1 MTSRTGTMAPTNRRD
16 RFESYEVYDQWGK
29 SVGRVVLP
37 RQTRFTG
44 QTSGTVFL
52 RRPPGPKPKSN
63 PRAA

>member
-1 MTSRTGTMAPTNRRD
+1 MAPIKRRD
-16 RFESYEVYDQWGK
+16 RFESYEVYDNQGK

-44 QTSGTVFL
+44 PTSGTVFL
-52 RRPPGPKPKSN
+52 RRPMGPKPKSN

>member
-1 MTSRTGTMAPTNRRD
+1 MAPNHRRD
-16 RFESYEVYDQWGK
+16 RFESYEVYDKQGK

-52 RRPPGPKPKSN
+52 RRPTGLKPRSN

>member
-1 MTSRTGTMAPTNRRD
+1 MAPIKRRD
-16 RFESYEVYDQWGK
+16 RFESYEVYDNQGK

-52 RRPPGPKPKSN
+52 RRPLGPKPKSS